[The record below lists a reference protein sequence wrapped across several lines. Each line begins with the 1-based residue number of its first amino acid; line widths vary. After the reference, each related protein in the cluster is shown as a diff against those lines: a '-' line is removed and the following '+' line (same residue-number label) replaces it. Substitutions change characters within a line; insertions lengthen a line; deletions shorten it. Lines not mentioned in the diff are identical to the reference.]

1 LRKNKTILK
10 VDFNAGDTIGEAV
23 QEIVEI
29 LQKLNNDK
37 YVIQFEWHFE
47 TFIARV
53 DHTASDL
60 ETIIRNR
67 INKND

>member
-1 LRKNKTILK
+1 VILKILRKNKTILK
-10 VDFNAGDTIGEAV
+10 IDFNAGDTIGEAV
-23 QEIVEI
+23 
-29 LQKLNNDK
+29 QKLNNDK